1 MKWHALLGHLKYTTS
16 VTVIIKANLV
26 KHHLYTSI
34 LFINYQRLMTYHAMF
49 KFQWV
54 ETPVYTHVLD
64 LIGLGL
70 QTSTMSKEFV
80 HYTNTVMLRL

>member
-1 MKWHALLGHLKYTTS
+1 
-16 VTVIIKANLV
+16 
-26 KHHLYTSI
+26 
-34 LFINYQRLMTYHAMF
+34 MTYHAMF